1 MTPTEKMEKKKKLA
15 AYKEQLKIIRDTKSN
30 ATHGHSEERNEVTA
44 EYIDDKIA
52 ILEKDIAELE
62 EKLGQE
68 A

>member
-1 MTPTEKMEKKKKLA
+1 MTPTEKMEEEKKLA

-30 ATHGHSEERNEVTA
+30 VTHGHSEERNEVTA